1 MATEAQ
7 RRAVARY
14 DGEHTVQV
22 KMKLNKESDADILS
36 RLATEPNKQGFIKAA
51 IRSAMGKTQ
60 EPEKREKEIYL
71 YGMRAR
77 YFSIGAQPKEGLL
90 GAIDPPDGR
99 WYNVICYSR
108 PLTAEEVRDYELDD
122 LNG

>member
-14 DGEHTVQV
+14 DAENTVQV
-22 KMKLNKESDADILS
+22 KMKLNKETDADILD
-36 RLATEPNKQGFIKAA
+36 RLAAEPNKQGFIKAA
-51 IRSAMGKTQ
+51 IRAAMGGK
-60 EPEKREKEIYL
+60 PEKREKEIYL

-90 GAIDPPDGR
+90 GAIDPPDRR
-99 WYNVICYSR
+99 WYNVVCYSR
-108 PLTAEEVRDYELDD
+108 ALTAAEVRDYELDD